1 MILESVEVG
10 QLQVNCYILAEETNS
25 AAVVIDPGDEENKI
39 RRVLRRLGLTAG
51 LIINTHGHIDHI
63 GCDDKFGV
71 PVYIHQNDLKLLRD
85 ANLNLSAFLS
95 SPLTIKSEVKTVED
109 EDVITHGKIQLEV
122 IHTPGHT
129 LGGISLLL
137 ADSDSPILFSGDSL
151 FYRSIGRTD
160 FPGADGE
167 LLLKSIKERLFN
179 LPAETIVY
187 PGHGPS
193 STIGDEKKYNS
204 FLTT

>member
-1 MILESVEVG
+1 MILECVEVG
-10 QLQVNCYILAEETNS
+10 QLQVNCYILAEGKNS
-25 AAVVIDPGDEENKI
+25 PALIIDPGDDEVKI
-39 RRVLRRLGLTAG
+39 RRVLAKFGLTPAV
-51 LIINTHGHIDHI
+51 IINTHGHIDHI

-71 PVYIHQNDLKLLRD
+71 PVYIHQEDLSLLRD
-85 ANLNLSAFLS
+85 PNLNLSAFLA
-95 SPLTIKSEVKTVED
+95 SPLSIKSEVKIVED
-109 EDVITHGKIQLEV
+109 NDIISQGKIQLEV

-137 ADSDSPILFSGDSL
+137 TDSNAKILFTGDSL

-167 LLLKSIKERLFN
+167 LLLKSIKERLLKF
-179 LPAETIVY
+179 PVDTVIY

-193 STIGDEKKYNS
+193 STIGHEKKYNS
-204 FLTT
+204 FLS